1 MIIHGPNTFHLEF
14 EAVECFCFAETEKGE
29 PLLVMLQK
37 RKEHK
42 YYPGLWGI
50 PAGRIE
56 PGESPLDAIIREVS
70 EETGNHFS
78 QEAFELVLKTN
89 HLHYFK
95 NDDDEK
101 DLCFRLF
108 TFICKEK
115 LTKIILDEREHSDY
129 LKVSEKNILEA
140 DMGIFIPDTVVIYNI
155 LRKEGMF

>member
-29 PLLVMLQK
+29 PVLIMLQK
-37 RKEHK
+37 RKGHK

-78 QEAFELVLKTN
+78 REAFELVLKTN

-115 LTKIILDEREHSDY
+115 LTKIILDEREHSNY
-129 LKVSEKNILEA
+129 LKVSEKNILKA
-140 DMGIFIPDTVVIYNI
+140 DMEIFIPDTVAIYNI